1 MIILCA
7 STAAMPTP
15 RRRRGGVIVVV
26 VVCASLQ
33 IQLLSTKDKG
43 RPWPQFI
50 HDFEVNCSKEAQ
62 LLARSKQ
69 MMIPVYSGS
78 TLIVERAEKGEYSNG
93 KKSMSEENK
102 VCLSN
107 KVKIQDSLEAV
118 SG

>member
-1 MIILCA
+1 MRHQHR
-7 STAAMPTP
+7 P
-15 RRRRGGVIVVV
+15 RQRWSSV
-26 VVCASLQ
+26 SLQ

-78 TLIVERAEKGEYSNG
+78 AFVEREYVESKEKRYVFISLPL
-93 KKSMSEENK
+93 SQSENK
-102 VCLSN
+102 
-107 KVKIQDSLEAV
+107 DSLEAV
-118 SG
+118 NPLLY